1 MKIFLTLTMLLAAFT
16 MATPDLE
23 PILVSDFD
31 REEIMAIHDAAQ
43 TLIDRRNILISH
55 TAKRHSVNLLEYDY
69 DIEKGIF
76 FAKDITSP
84 DISSGSNPP

>member
-1 MKIFLTLTMLLAAFT
+1 MTFLLTAFT
-16 MATPDLE
+16 LATPDLE

-31 REEIMAIHDAAQ
+31 REEILAIHDAAQ
-43 TLIDRRNILISH
+43 TLTDRRNILISH
-55 TAKRHSVNLLEYDY
+55 TAKRHSVNLKEYDY

-84 DISSGSNPP
+84 DINSGSNPP